1 MIESAGFE
9 VLQRLQQVSDAWQ
22 TTSAQGSLDPV
33 PDVLVNEFQA
43 LMQKDV
49 ADMSNVNQ
57 VDGVGLEPRNVNSSA
72 DSSLVLNP
80 SGDLVADL
88 PVGESLS
95 LQTPAE
101 LLGLQCSVNMQLFE
115 TKMMSA
121 VRDHAAQDFEQ
132 AIKSNS

>member
-33 PDVLVNEFQA
+33 PDALVNEFQA
-43 LMQKDV
+43 LMQQDV

-72 DSSLVLNP
+72 DSSLVSDS

-121 VRDHAAQDFEQ
+121 VRDHVAQDFEQ

>member
-33 PDVLVNEFQA
+33 PDALVNEFQA
-43 LMQKDV
+43 LMQQDV
-49 ADMSNVNQ
+49 ADMTNVNQ

>member
-22 TTSAQGSLDPV
+22 TTSAQGTLDPV
-33 PDVLVNEFQA
+33 PDALVNEFQA
-43 LMQKDV
+43 LMQQDV

>member
-1 MIESAGFE
+1 MIESAGLDA
-9 VLQRLQQVSDAWQ
+9 LQRLQQVSDAWQ
-22 TTSAQGSLDPV
+22 TTSAQGTLDPV
-33 PDVLVNEFQA
+33 PDALVNEFQA
-43 LMQKDV
+43 LMQQDV
-49 ADMSNVNQ
+49 ADMTNMNP
-57 VDGVGLEPRNVNSSA
+57 VDGVGLESRNVYPST
-72 DSSLVLNP
+72 DLSLVSGP

>member
-33 PDVLVNEFQA
+33 PDALVNEFQA
-43 LMQKDV
+43 LMQQDV

>member
-22 TTSAQGSLDPV
+22 TTSAQGTLDPV
-33 PDVLVNEFQA
+33 PDALVNEFQA
-43 LMQKDV
+43 LMQQDV
-49 ADMSNVNQ
+49 ADMTNVNQ

-72 DSSLVLNP
+72 DLSLVSDS

>member
-22 TTSAQGSLDPV
+22 TTSAQGTLDPV
-33 PDVLVNEFQA
+33 PDALVNEFQA
-43 LMQKDV
+43 LMQQDV
-49 ADMSNVNQ
+49 ADMTNVNQ

-72 DSSLVLNP
+72 DLSLVSDS

-95 LQTPAE
+95 LQTPTE

>member
-33 PDVLVNEFQA
+33 PDALVNEFQA
-43 LMQKDV
+43 LMQQDV

-57 VDGVGLEPRNVNSSA
+57 VDGVGLEHRNVNSSA

>member
-33 PDVLVNEFQA
+33 PDALVNEFQA
-43 LMQKDV
+43 LMQQDV
-49 ADMSNVNQ
+49 ADMSNVNL

>member
-22 TTSAQGSLDPV
+22 TTSAQGTLDPV
-33 PDVLVNEFQA
+33 PDALVNEFQA
-43 LMQKDV
+43 LMQQDV
-49 ADMSNVNQ
+49 ADMTNVNQ

-95 LQTPAE
+95 LQTPTE

>member
-22 TTSAQGSLDPV
+22 TTSAQGTLDPV
-33 PDVLVNEFQA
+33 PDALVNEFQA
-43 LMQKDV
+43 LMQQDV
-49 ADMSNVNQ
+49 ADMTNVNQ

-72 DSSLVLNP
+72 DLSLVSDS

-88 PVGESLS
+88 SVGESLS
-95 LQTPAE
+95 VQTPAE

>member
-33 PDVLVNEFQA
+33 PDALVNEFQA
-43 LMQKDV
+43 LMQQDV

-95 LQTPAE
+95 LQTPTE

>member
-33 PDVLVNEFQA
+33 PDALVNEFQA
-43 LMQKDV
+43 LMQQDV

-57 VDGVGLEPRNVNSSA
+57 VDGVGLEPRNANSSA